1 MEMEQIFT
9 KLCTIA
15 ENTEKDQSKKIRR
28 ETQRARIEEK
38 KRKEKQ
44 DALEIKRLQQLQEK
58 ERNKVTVFSQTY
70 RRVEKE
76 RAAVPRTPARLGAKK
91 KISKSADLEKGESGD
106 HKENILHA
114 STIAQE
120 LSNPARDLRKF
131 DPNKRAHELFA
142 ALDSDNNG
150 FITENEFIKGCTSD
164 ETFVKLL
171 TEFSGD
177 FIWGYAD

>member
-70 RRVEKE
+70 RRVVKE
-76 RAAVPRTPARLGAKK
+76 TAAVPRTPARLGARRR
-91 KISKSADLEKGESGD
+91 SARQQ
-106 HKENILHA
+106 
-114 STIAQE
+114 T
-120 LSNPARDLRKF
+120 
-131 DPNKRAHELFA
+131 
-142 ALDSDNNG
+142 
-150 FITENEFIKGCTSD
+150 
-164 ETFVKLL
+164 
-171 TEFSGD
+171 
-177 FIWGYAD
+177 